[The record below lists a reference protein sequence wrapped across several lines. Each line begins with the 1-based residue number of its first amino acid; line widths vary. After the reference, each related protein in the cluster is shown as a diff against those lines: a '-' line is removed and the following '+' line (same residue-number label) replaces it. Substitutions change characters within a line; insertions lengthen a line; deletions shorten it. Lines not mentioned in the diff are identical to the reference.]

1 MYENKDQSYYFLSV
15 RDDLIRLIPQ
25 TFKECNVLE
34 IGCGNGA
41 TLNKL
46 KQLGIAKT
54 TTGVE
59 LFSSKDNYY
68 STIDH
73 FFLENIENILFS
85 DDMQNSFDIIILGDV
100 IEHLVDPWST
110 LQKIVQLLSP
120 TGRLIASIPNIRY
133 YTTLQSIVWKGD
145 FHYEEAGILDQTH
158 LRFFCKKNIIELFT
172 SAGLN
177 IESLTSAFD
186 QETIKSKKYWLNKIT
201 LGIFHDFFVYQYL
214 IVTTKKG

>member
-15 RDDLIRLIPQ
+15 RDDLIHLIPES
-25 TFKECNVLE
+25 FKKCNILE

-68 STIDH
+68 NTIDH

-85 DDMQNSFDIIILGDV
+85 DNMHNSFDIIILGDV

-110 LQKIVQLLSP
+110 LQKIAQLLSP

-133 YTTLQSIVWKGD
+133 YKTLRSIVWKGD

-158 LRFFCKKNIIELFT
+158 LRFFCKKNVIDLFEKVDLSIET
-172 SAGLN
+172 
-177 IESLTSAFD
+177 LTSQFD
-186 QETIKSKKYWLNKIT
+186 QETINSKRYWINKLT
-201 LGIFHDFFVYQYL
+201 LGIFHDFFVYHYL
-214 IVTTKKG
+214 IVATKKD

>member
-15 RDDLIRLIPQ
+15 REDLIDLIPQ
-25 TFKECNVLE
+25 SFRECNVLE

-68 STIDH
+68 NTIDH
-73 FFLENIENILFS
+73 FFLENVEEINFPFYM
-85 DDMQNSFDIIILGDV
+85 DNSFDIIILGDV

-110 LQKIVQLLSP
+110 LQKITRLLSP

-133 YTTLQSIVWKGD
+133 YKVLHSIVWKGD
-145 FHYEEAGILDQTH
+145 FHYNESGILDQTH
-158 LRFFCKKNIIELFT
+158 LRFFCKKNVIHLFEN
-172 SAGLN
+172 AGLT
-177 IESLTSAFD
+177 IEMLTSQFD
-186 QETIKSKKYWLNKIT
+186 QETINSKRYWLNKLT
-201 LGIFHDFFVYQYL
+201 LGIFHDFFVYHYL
-214 IVTTKKG
+214 IVATKKD